1 MRAGR
6 FGTADTVAL
15 PARDR
20 PYASGRL
27 RIRLVIPGLVPGI
40 PVLNLMAEP
49 LCKDVDGRDQPGR
62 DDTMGRPELVSI
74 TPPAQAEG

>member
-49 LCKDVDGRDQPGR
+49 LCKDVDGRDQPV
-62 DDTMGRPELVSI
+62 GRPELVSI